1 MAAATAAAAGP
12 VVATRVPP
20 TAAGEPFVVGE
31 GVSTAVA
38 TAVALDPGHRVP
50 AGGGGGDLPQAGEAL
65 LGKRQERPLTR

>member
-1 MAAATAAAAGP
+1 MAAATAAAAAAGP

-38 TAVALDPGHRVP
+38 TAGSSRSMPATECRRGAVAAICRRCG
-50 AGGGGGDLPQAGEAL
+50 
-65 LGKRQERPLTR
+65 